1 MKVVNNNKEWY
12 QLIVLFC
19 LKDLESGDWMAIFNI
34 FPDILSW
41 KKIKITTIHIYL
53 FVWTLLR
60 P

>member
-1 MKVVNNNKEWY
+1 MKVVKNNKEWY

-41 KKIKITTIHIYL
+41 KKN
-53 FVWTLLR
+53 
-60 P
+60 